1 MLICTG
7 ILLAGFIGLR
17 RAPAHG
23 ISSDDALDIILV
35 SVPVGIVG
43 ARLWYVLFNLEYYD
57 SLFDVINI
65 RAGGLA
71 IHGGLIFGIAGGDLV
86 CRKKKCHPMDVLDFA
101 FPCIALAQA
110 VGRWGNYFN
119 QEAHGSATDLPW
131 GILIDG
137 QKVHPTFLYESV
149 WCLFLFFVLSAVDKR
164 RKFKGQVALL
174 YGVLYS
180 LERFFVEQL
189 RTDSLLTGPKELV
202 YPLME
207 AGYDPTQVE
216 GVIHIGNFL
225 IFPFKTAQFVSLAAF
240 VICLAALIVLNR
252 KRKLRRTADVE

>member
-1 MLICTG
+1 MGKGVLTVRGRRLEVFPPNANYAMLYITCGVVAAVTVAA
-7 ILLAGFIGLR
+7 LLL
-17 RAPAHG
+17 
-23 ISSDDALDIILV
+23 
-35 SVPVGIVG
+35 
-43 ARLWYVLFNLEYYD
+43 
-57 SLFDVINI
+57 
-65 RAGGLA
+65 GGL
-71 IHGGLIFGIAGGDLV
+71 
-86 CRKKKCHPMDVLDFA
+86 
-101 FPCIALAQA
+101 
-110 VGRWGNYFN
+110 
-119 QEAHGSATDLPW
+119 
-131 GILIDG
+131 
-137 QKVHPTFLYESV
+137 
-149 WCLFLFFVLSAVDKR
+149 
-164 RKFKGQVALL
+164 ALL

>member
-1 MLICTG
+1 M
-7 ILLAGFIGLR
+7 
-17 RAPAHG
+17 
-23 ISSDDALDIILV
+23 
-35 SVPVGIVG
+35 PV
-43 ARLWYVLFNLEYYD
+43 RL
-57 SLFDVINI
+57 
-65 RAGGLA
+65 
-71 IHGGLIFGIAGGDLV
+71 
-86 CRKKKCHPMDVLDFA
+86 
-101 FPCIALAQA
+101 
-110 VGRWGNYFN
+110 
-119 QEAHGSATDLPW
+119 
-131 GILIDG
+131 
-137 QKVHPTFLYESV
+137 
-149 WCLFLFFVLSAVDKR
+149 CLFLFFVLSAVDKR

-225 IFPFKTAQFVSLAAF
+225 IFPFKTAQFVSLTAF

>member
-1 MLICTG
+1 
-7 ILLAGFIGLR
+7 
-17 RAPAHG
+17 
-23 ISSDDALDIILV
+23 
-35 SVPVGIVG
+35 
-43 ARLWYVLFNLEYYD
+43 
-57 SLFDVINI
+57 
-65 RAGGLA
+65 
-71 IHGGLIFGIAGGDLV
+71 
-86 CRKKKCHPMDVLDFA
+86 MDVLDFA

-180 LERFFVEQL
+180 FERFFVEQL